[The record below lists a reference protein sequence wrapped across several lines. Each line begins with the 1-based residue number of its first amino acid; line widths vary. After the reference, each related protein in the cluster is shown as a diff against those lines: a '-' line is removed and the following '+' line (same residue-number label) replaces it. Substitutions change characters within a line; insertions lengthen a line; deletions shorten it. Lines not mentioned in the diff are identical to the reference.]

1 MPGGLCVCILC
12 GYACMYACML
22 YVCICELS
30 WAQRGKALCVCI
42 HACLDMWLAR
52 TNQPESQEIPEKE
65 TKLMAVSAS
74 SRNSYDGQSET
85 ISELLRRPS
94 SNAYMPSGSEGLGDQ
109 WPLPMPGLI
118 PLKPSPPSS
127 SSATQIFGNPVL
139 LQPGLLDLVQVS
151 SDSGSVDSHPNAGWC
166 REYRKQRK
174 RVLSECEGELA
185 EVSLHNAK
193 LRRVVG
199 RLEYRVGKLKA
210 FYIHSVINSRYKC
223 LSSECALL
231 DK

>member
-1 MPGGLCVCILC
+1 MDEDNLVIDESTPNAAVPKSTENLSNMGLTHKVSLN
-12 GYACMYACML
+12 
-22 YVCICELS
+22 
-30 WAQRGKALCVCI
+30 
-42 HACLDMWLAR
+42 MWLAR
-52 TNQPESQEIPEKE
+52 TDKPESQEIPEQE
-65 TKLMAVSAS
+65 TKLLAVSAG
-74 SRNSYDGQSET
+74 SRNSHDGQTEA
-85 ISELLRRPS
+85 ISALLRRPMS
-94 SNAYMPSGSEGLGDQ
+94 SAHVPSGSEGLSDQ

-118 PLKPSPPSS
+118 PLQPSLSPSS
-127 SSATQIFGNPVL
+127 SSATQVFGNPVPP
-139 LQPGLLDLVQVS
+139 QPGLHDLVHVS

-174 RVLSECEGELA
+174 RVLSECEAELA

-223 LSSECALL
+223 LSSKCALL

>member
-1 MPGGLCVCILC
+1 MDEENLVIDESAPNAVVQKSTENLSNIGLTKKV
-12 GYACMYACML
+12 
-22 YVCICELS
+22 S
-30 WAQRGKALCVCI
+30 
-42 HACLDMWLAR
+42 LDMWLAR
-52 TNQPESQEIPEKE
+52 TDQPESQEISEKE
-65 TKLMAVSAS
+65 TKLMAASAS
-74 SRNSYDGQSET
+74 PRNSHDGQTET
-85 ISELLRRPS
+85 ISALLRRPS
-94 SNAYMPSGSEGLGDQ
+94 SNAYVPSEGLSDQ

-118 PLKPSPPSS
+118 PLQPSLLPSS
-127 SSATQIFGNPVL
+127 SSATQVFGNPVPP
-139 LQPGLLDLVQVS
+139 QPGLHDLVQVS

-193 LRRVVG
+193 LRRVAG

-223 LSSECALL
+223 LSSECAPL

>member
-1 MPGGLCVCILC
+1 MDEDNLVIDESTPNAEVLKSTENLSNIGLTKKV
-12 GYACMYACML
+12 
-22 YVCICELS
+22 S
-30 WAQRGKALCVCI
+30 
-42 HACLDMWLAR
+42 LDIWLAR
-52 TNQPESQEIPEKE
+52 TDQPESEEIPEKE

-74 SRNSYDGQSET
+74 SRNSHDGQTET
-85 ISELLRRPS
+85 ISALLRRPS
-94 SNAYMPSGSEGLGDQ
+94 SNDHVPSGSGELCHQ

-118 PLKPSPPSS
+118 PLQPSLSPSS
-127 SSATQIFGNPVL
+127 SSATQVFGNPVPP
-139 LQPGLLDLVQVS
+139 QPGLHDLVHVS
-151 SDSGSVDSHPNAGWC
+151 SDSGSVDSHPNADWC

-193 LRRVVG
+193 LRRVAG

-231 DK
+231 DE

>member
-1 MPGGLCVCILC
+1 
-12 GYACMYACML
+12 
-22 YVCICELS
+22 
-30 WAQRGKALCVCI
+30 
-42 HACLDMWLAR
+42 
-52 TNQPESQEIPEKE
+52 
-65 TKLMAVSAS
+65 MAASAS
-74 SRNSYDGQSET
+74 SRNSHDGQTET
-85 ISELLRRPS
+85 ISALLRRPS
-94 SNAYMPSGSEGLGDQ
+94 SNAHGSEGLGNQ

-118 PLKPSPPSS
+118 PLQPSLSPSS
-127 SSATQIFGNPVL
+127 SSATQVFGNPIPP
-139 LQPGLLDLVQVS
+139 QPGLHDLVQVS

-231 DK
+231 DNKDY

>member
-1 MPGGLCVCILC
+1 
-12 GYACMYACML
+12 
-22 YVCICELS
+22 
-30 WAQRGKALCVCI
+30 
-42 HACLDMWLAR
+42 MWLER
-52 TNQPESQEIPEKE
+52 TDQPESQEIPEKE
-65 TKLMAVSAS
+65 TKLLAVSAG
-74 SRNSYDGQSET
+74 SRNSHDGQTET
-85 ISELLRRPS
+85 ISALLRRPS
-94 SNAYMPSGSEGLGDQ
+94 SNAQVPSGSEGLSDQ

-118 PLKPSPPSS
+118 PLQPSLSPSS
-127 SSATQIFGNPVL
+127 SSATQLFGNPVPP
-139 LQPGLLDLVQVS
+139 QPGLHDLVQVS

-174 RVLSECEGELA
+174 RVLSECEAELA

>member
-1 MPGGLCVCILC
+1 MDENNLVIDESIPNAAILKSTGNLSNMGLT
-12 GYACMYACML
+12 
-22 YVCICELS
+22 
-30 WAQRGKALCVCI
+30 QKAS
-42 HACLDMWLAR
+42 LDMWLTR
-52 TNQPESQEIPEKE
+52 TDQPESQEIPEKE
-65 TKLMAVSAS
+65 TKLMAASAS
-74 SRNSYDGQSET
+74 SRNSHDGQTET
-85 ISELLRRPS
+85 ISALLRRPS
-94 SNAYMPSGSEGLGDQ
+94 SNAHGFEGLSDQ

-118 PLKPSPPSS
+118 PLQPSLSPSS
-127 SSATQIFGNPVL
+127 SSATQVFGNPVPP
-139 LQPGLLDLVQVS
+139 QPGLHDLVQVS

-193 LRRVVG
+193 LRRVAG

>member
-1 MPGGLCVCILC
+1 MDEHNLVIDESTPNTSVLKSTENLSSMGLT
-12 GYACMYACML
+12 
-22 YVCICELS
+22 
-30 WAQRGKALCVCI
+30 QKAS
-42 HACLDMWLAR
+42 LDMWLAR
-52 TNQPESQEIPEKE
+52 TNQPESQKIPEKE
-65 TKLMAVSAS
+65 TKLMAASAS
-74 SRNSYDGQSET
+74 SRNSHEGQSET

-94 SNAYMPSGSEGLGDQ
+94 SNAHVPSGSEGLSDQ

-118 PLKPSPPSS
+118 PLQPSISPSS
-127 SSATQIFGNPVL
+127 SSATQVFGNPVPP
-139 LQPGLLDLVQVS
+139 QPGLLDLVQVS

-193 LRRVVG
+193 LRRVAG

-223 LSSECALL
+223 LSSECVLL

>member
-1 MPGGLCVCILC
+1 MDEDNLVIDESTPNAEVLKSTENLSNIGLTKKV
-12 GYACMYACML
+12 
-22 YVCICELS
+22 S
-30 WAQRGKALCVCI
+30 
-42 HACLDMWLAR
+42 LDIWLAR
-52 TNQPESQEIPEKE
+52 TDQPESEEIPEKE

-74 SRNSYDGQSET
+74 SRNSHDGQTEA
-85 ISELLRRPS
+85 ISALLRRPMS
-94 SNAYMPSGSEGLGDQ
+94 SAHVPSGSEGLSDQ

-118 PLKPSPPSS
+118 PLQPSLSPSS
-127 SSATQIFGNPVL
+127 SSATQVFGNPVPP
-139 LQPGLLDLVQVS
+139 QPGLHDLVHVS

-185 EVSLHNAK
+185 EVSLQNAK
-193 LRRVVG
+193 LRRVAG
-199 RLEYRVGKLKA
+199 RLEDRVGKLKA

>member
-1 MPGGLCVCILC
+1 MDEENLVIDESAPNAVVQKSTENLSNIGLTQKV
-12 GYACMYACML
+12 
-22 YVCICELS
+22 S
-30 WAQRGKALCVCI
+30 
-42 HACLDMWLAR
+42 LDMWLAR
-52 TNQPESQEIPEKE
+52 TDQPESQEISEKE

-74 SRNSYDGQSET
+74 PRNSHDGQTET
-85 ISELLRRPS
+85 ISALLRRPS
-94 SNAYMPSGSEGLGDQ
+94 SNAYVPSEGLSDQ

-118 PLKPSPPSS
+118 PLQPSLSPSS
-127 SSATQIFGNPVL
+127 SSATQVFGNPVPP
-139 LQPGLLDLVQVS
+139 QPGLHDLVQVS

-193 LRRVVG
+193 LRRVAG

>member
-1 MPGGLCVCILC
+1 
-12 GYACMYACML
+12 
-22 YVCICELS
+22 
-30 WAQRGKALCVCI
+30 
-42 HACLDMWLAR
+42 MWLAR
-52 TNQPESQEIPEKE
+52 TDQPESQEIPEKE

-74 SRNSYDGQSET
+74 SRNSHDGQAEN
-85 ISELLRRPS
+85 ISAPLRRPS
-94 SNAYMPSGSEGLGDQ
+94 SNVPSGSEGPADQ

-118 PLKPSPPSS
+118 PLQPSLSPSS
-127 SSATQIFGNPVL
+127 SSATQVYGNPVPP
-139 LQPGLLDLVQVS
+139 QPGLHDLVHVS

-185 EVSLHNAK
+185 EVSLQNAK
-193 LRRVVG
+193 LRRVAG

-223 LSSECALL
+223 LSSECTLL

>member
-1 MPGGLCVCILC
+1 MDEHNLVIDESTPNAAILKSTGNLSNTGLT
-12 GYACMYACML
+12 
-22 YVCICELS
+22 
-30 WAQRGKALCVCI
+30 QKAS
-42 HACLDMWLAR
+42 LDMWLTR
-52 TNQPESQEIPEKE
+52 TDQPESQEMPEKE
-65 TKLMAVSAS
+65 TKLMAASAS
-74 SRNSYDGQSET
+74 SRNSHETET
-85 ISELLRRPS
+85 ISALLKTPS
-94 SNAYMPSGSEGLGDQ
+94 SNAHGPEGLSDQ

-118 PLKPSPPSS
+118 PLQPSSSPSS
-127 SSATQIFGNPVL
+127 SSATQVFGNPVPP
-139 LQPGLLDLVQVS
+139 QPGLRDLVQVS